1 MDRGA
6 WQAIAHGVM
15 KSQTQLGT
23 HTEQCKKQMMIKFS
37 ETVLFGIQIP
47 FGWSSLTTECHK

>member
-6 WQAIAHGVM
+6 WQAIVHEVM

-23 HTEQCKKQMMIKFS
+23 HMEQRKKQMMIKFQK
-37 ETVLFGIQIP
+37 E
-47 FGWSSLTTECHK
+47 SSLVYRFPLAGLP

>member
-6 WQAIAHGVM
+6 WQAIVHGVM

-23 HTEQCKKQMMIKFS
+23 HMEQCKKQMMIKFS
-37 ETVLFGIQIP
+37 EIVLFGID
-47 FGWSSLTTECHK
+47 SLWLVFLNNRMP